1 MCFGQGCGRS
11 CAVLGTASSRA
22 GSTAEP
28 PEVLGQGNRS
38 AHGFQKDKDQ
48 LISTPLPCAQR
59 AAVRHGHIT
68 MIYRSS
74 RWSPAT
80 AWLGSRRSSSPAE
93 AAAAPQL
100 PLSPSEPTFLLP
112 RLIRS
117 GHPLFGAVSRAP
129 VGRCCSFHSSNYCT
143 WCLPVTALPG
153 NPNLHSESSGRLPGS
168 PVIQTSSWRA
178 WGAFLLR
185 SAWARRCRS
194 AEP

>member
-1 MCFGQGCGRS
+1 MCFGQGRGRS

-28 PEVLGQGNRS
+28 SEVLGQGNRS

-93 AAAAPQL
+93 AAAAPRL
-100 PLSPSEPTFLLP
+100 PLSPSDPTFLLP

-117 GHPLFGAVSRAP
+117 GHPLFGVS
-129 VGRCCSFHSSNYCT
+129 T
-143 WCLPVTALPG
+143 
-153 NPNLHSESSGRLPGS
+153 
-168 PVIQTSSWRA
+168 WRA
-178 WGAFLLR
+178 RGAFLLR